1 MFEKA
6 SIKQVQDYQGIVQA
20 IKKTSF
26 KLSDE
31 DDLKKLRKEI
41 IKAGFKFET
50 NPQDKQDYIDD
61 LNTFTTWFDLNYK
74 GKDLKKYHEPSHPIQ
89 DAIDVMLEE
98 KAQALFASSSS
109 VPASATPVSLKEKP
123 PSPAE
128 VSAYKAITQQHHL
141 QPDAG
146 GRYGYKKETMLDF
159 LKDIRDLPDY
169 KYTGGQTTINNTAGD
184 IANEVKDYLTW
195 FKTTYPASTQ
205 KYAMT
210 PVKGGKGIGIP
221 PPSHWTSIGQG
232 LHLHTTKLGQGILSL
247 SKMGKNGS
255 LSKVASLK
263 NRAISDNFKEALL
276 EVLKDKKLP
285 DLSELDEAEK
295 AYLYQILQLALPG
308 DVIKSLSVKQQE
320 RIKATKEA
328 VKHQVAQRNLK
339 YRVASRI
346 QPMAERLKL
355 LVGESMAGNNGNMEI
370 VAEATGILNKLIKAG
385 VMTREEALKV
395 MKLLR

>member
-1 MFEKA
+1 
-6 SIKQVQDYQGIVQA
+6 
-20 IKKTSF
+20 
-26 KLSDE
+26 
-31 DDLKKLRKEI
+31 
-41 IKAGFKFET
+41 
-50 NPQDKQDYIDD
+50 
-61 LNTFTTWFDLNYK
+61 
-74 GKDLKKYHEPSHPIQ
+74 
-89 DAIDVMLEE
+89 
-98 KAQALFASSSS
+98 
-109 VPASATPVSLKEKP
+109 
-123 PSPAE
+123 
-128 VSAYKAITQQHHL
+128 
-141 QPDAG
+141 
-146 GRYGYKKETMLDF
+146 
-159 LKDIRDLPDY
+159 
-169 KYTGGQTTINNTAGD
+169 
-184 IANEVKDYLTW
+184 
-195 FKTTYPASTQ
+195 
-205 KYAMT
+205 
-210 PVKGGKGIGIP
+210 
-221 PPSHWTSIGQG
+221 
-232 LHLHTTKLGQGILSL
+232 
-247 SKMGKNGS
+247 
-255 LSKVASLK
+255 VASLK

-370 VAEATGILNKLIKAG
+370 VAEATSILNKLIKAG

>member
-1 MFEKA
+1 
-6 SIKQVQDYQGIVQA
+6 
-20 IKKTSF
+20 
-26 KLSDE
+26 
-31 DDLKKLRKEI
+31 
-41 IKAGFKFET
+41 
-50 NPQDKQDYIDD
+50 
-61 LNTFTTWFDLNYK
+61 
-74 GKDLKKYHEPSHPIQ
+74 
-89 DAIDVMLEE
+89 MLEE
-98 KAQALFASSSS
+98 KAQALFSASSS
-109 VPASATPVSLKEKP
+109 VPASATPASLEKQ

-128 VSAYKAITQQHHL
+128 VSAYKAISQQQLL
-141 QPDAG
+141 QPNADG
-146 GRYGYKKETMLDF
+146 KYGYKKDTMLDF

-169 KYTGGQTTINNTAGD
+169 KYTGKQTTTRNTAGD
-184 IANEVKDYLTW
+184 IADEVKDYIAW
-195 FKTTYPASTQ
+195 FKNRYPASHP

-210 PVKGGKGIGIP
+210 PVKGGKGIDIP
-221 PPSHWTSIGQG
+221 PHSACHPHWTSIGQG

-247 SKMGKNGS
+247 SKMSKNGS

-355 LVGESMAGNNGNMEI
+355 LVGESMAGNNGNMAI

-385 VMTREEALKV
+385 VMTREEAVKV